1 MKNIFFTSDL
11 HFGND
16 KALKRENRPFKNWKT
31 FYKKVIK
38 FWNHQAKKEDII
50 YCIGDF
56 VDYVP
61 GRQSNCQYCLKLV
74 KKIKAKLVLIVGNNE
89 ERLIK
94 DCFDNDFAKFKDFCI
109 KLGFFDVKKDE
120 YLEIE
125 GIHFYLT
132 HRPYNHKKNYV
143 NLFGHTHR
151 ATGLWKP
158 YGINVGCDLNH
169 FRLYDLKEI
178 KRLLSLKEKYWDND
192 EDNLS
197 M

>member
-1 MKNIFFTSDL
+1 MIK
-11 HFGND
+11 
-16 KALKRENRPFKNWKT
+16 LKRENRPFKNWKT

-38 FWNHQAKKEDII
+38 LWNHQAKKGDII

-61 GRQSNCQYCLKLV
+61 CRQNNCIYCLKLA
-74 KKIKAKLVLIVGNNE
+74 KKINAKVILIIGNNE
-89 ERLIK
+89 ERFIR
-94 DCFDNDFAKFKDFCI
+94 DCFENDFDKFRDFCI
-109 KLGFFDVKKDE
+109 NVGFYDVKKEE
-120 YLEIE
+120 YLEID
-125 GIHFYLT
+125 GISFYLI
-132 HRPYNHKKNYV
+132 HRPCNHKNNYL